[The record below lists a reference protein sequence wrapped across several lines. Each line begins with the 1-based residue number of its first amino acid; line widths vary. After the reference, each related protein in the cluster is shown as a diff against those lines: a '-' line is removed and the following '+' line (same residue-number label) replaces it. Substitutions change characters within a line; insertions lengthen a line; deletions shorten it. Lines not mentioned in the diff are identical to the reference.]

1 MTPTYA
7 KNTELEGENYA
18 PSSSSFQKPA
28 NVHAKN
34 DTVTVGYFLGGGIQ
48 NSFNKESY
56 PAFSGDQPLYT
67 PYRSGFRFLGWYSD
81 AALHKQI
88 KTIPTDRKDHYI
100 LYAKWTAKINNYY
113 NVEYYNYHKRES
125 RFDKNLVL
133 LKDLDYS
140 FYNEIDIPG
149 MPDTREEDVLKKYI
163 FSASQCPQ
171 GICLTDE
178 FVLITSYSTEDDCM
192 GELMVFD
199 RETGEYMVTLGMDEN
214 SHLGGIAFDGDNVW
228 VCNSYENCVER
239 ISYDFIELMAYQNT
253 GDVVDAR
260 DVVEEFPVKNT
271 PSCITWYGGRL
282 WIATHT
288 LLVNSRMV
296 AYYLDKKTDKLIALS
311 DYKIPQKVQG
321 VTFDDSGNVYLSTSY
336 GRNQSSYLYCYDSVT
351 ALATRPKHPRKKVEM
366 PPASEELDVRDN
378 TLYILFESAGE
389 KYYEGT
395 DGKGKSLFPL
405 DKILKIPISELDVNG
420 SSTSG
425 T

>member
-1 MTPTYA
+1 MWRQKNSTVFAVLLIAITLNFIVTPTYA

-28 NVHAKN
+28 NVHTKN

-56 PAFSGDQPLYT
+56 PAFSGEQPLYT
-67 PYRSGFRFLGWYSD
+67 P
-81 AALHKQI
+81 
-88 KTIPTDRKDHYI
+88 
-100 LYAKWTAKINNYY
+100 
-113 NVEYYNYHKRES
+113 YYNYHKRES

-260 DVVEEFPVKNT
+260 DVVDEFPVKNT

-366 PPASEELDVRDN
+366 PPASEELDVSDN

-405 DKILKIPISELDVNG
+405 DKILKIPIRELDVNG